1 MKYLLDT
8 HALIWFL
15 NGDANLSIEARKAI
29 ESNEA
34 INFVSI
40 ASLWEISIKL
50 SLNRLILK
58 TSLENLVE
66 KVRDNNFLFLPITIQ
81 DTMNIAGLPFHHRDP
96 FDRLLICQAINNELI
111 LISKDQNFI
120 HYEVNL
126 VW

>member
-15 NGDANLSIEARKAI
+15 NGDADLSIDARKAI

-34 INFVSI
+34 VNYVSI

-66 KVRDNNFLFLPITIQ
+66 RIRDNNFLFLPISIE
-81 DTMNIAGLPFHHRDP
+81 DTMIIAGLPFHHRDP
-96 FDRLLICQAINNELI
+96 FDRLLICQAINNKLI

>member
-15 NGDANLSIEARKAI
+15 NGDANLSIKARKAI

-66 KVRDNNFLFLPITIQ
+66 KVRDNNFLFLPITIE
-81 DTMNIAGLPFHHRDP
+81 DTMIIAGLPFHHRDP
-96 FDRLLICQAINNELI
+96 FDRLEICQAINNELI

>member
-81 DTMNIAGLPFHHRDP
+81 DTMIIAGLPFHHRDP